1 MIQDEILHL
10 LGDRPHVSDE
20 QEVTLSEYSAV
31 RIDVFIDLAS
41 SYTEFMSRP
50 SLQISWFTSPQLR
63 VNAHIR
69 YTFGE

>member
-41 SYTEFMSRP
+41 SCFDK
-50 SLQISWFTSPQLR
+50 QANDQLR
-63 VNAHIR
+63 RMSETTLHNR
-69 YTFGE
+69 SSTYLY